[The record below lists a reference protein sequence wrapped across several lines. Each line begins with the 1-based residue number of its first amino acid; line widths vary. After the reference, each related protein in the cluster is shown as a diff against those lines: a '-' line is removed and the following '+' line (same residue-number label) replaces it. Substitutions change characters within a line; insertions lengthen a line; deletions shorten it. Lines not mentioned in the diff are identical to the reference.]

1 MKKNAFTLAEI
12 LIVLALVGFL
22 FTLTLPNLI
31 QKQGSVKYIEQAKA
45 AHEKLQTA
53 FEITSKK
60 YNGANPMDWPEVR
73 NSSNKSE
80 AIVKELANSLQIM
93 SYCGNSPK
101 GCFSPNGYR
110 TLNGVLTTVIEDEME
125 PINKLLLDE
134 ESYFKERYNDNDNN
148 TEKEV
153 SDEGYS
159 EQIEQEETITYTQA
173 TPATSSTYI
182 SFLNGGSAVFK
193 TSSTK
198 CNVQLPSTDTFERPL
213 CGVIYL
219 DINGQ
224 AIPNMLGVD
233 VFGFYISGN
242 NVLPMGF
249 YGDQSSFEYY
259 CLRETPKANKYNGLA
274 CTAWALKNKNMEYR
288 KCQAGN
294 RLSWTGSTRCDVPPK
309 K

>member
-1 MKKNAFTLAEI
+1 MKNKAFTLAEV
-12 LIVLALVGFL
+12 LIVLTLVGFL

-31 QKQGSVKYIEQAKA
+31 QKQGSVKNIEHAKA
-45 AHEKLQTA
+45 AQEKLQTA
-53 FEITSKK
+53 FEMTSKK

-80 AIVKELANSLQIM
+80 AIVKELANNLQIM
-93 SYCGNSPK
+93 SYCGNSAK

-110 TLNGVLTTVIEDEME
+110 TLNGAPTKVITDEME
-125 PINKLLLDE
+125 PIRKFLIDE
-134 ESYFKERYNDNDNN
+134 DHYLSDNDNADDEN
-148 TEKEV
+148 NSDMDTNNEAEQQEKALT
-153 SDEGYS
+153 Y
-159 EQIEQEETITYTQA
+159 IEASPAA
-173 TPATSSTYI
+173 TSTYI
-182 SFLNGGSAVFK
+182 SFLDGGSAAFK
-193 TSSTK
+193 TSTTK
-198 CNVQLPSTDTFERPL
+198 CNGKLPSTDTLERPL

-219 DINGQ
+219 DINGA

-259 CLRETPKANKYNGLA
+259 CLRETPKVNKYNGLG

-288 KCQAGN
+288 KCQAGS
-294 RLSWTGSTRCDVPPK
+294 RLSWTTSTRCDVPPK